1 MKKWFGFG
9 LIALLLLLAGCGG
22 KPDYNVEINQP
33 FVYKQ
38 DQPSTLAVAITENEE
53 AVSGL
58 TVHAEMG
65 MLNMDHGSHEV
76 DLEETEDG
84 FYSGEVQLE
93 MAGKWEIAFT
103 IEKDGEKSEEVL
115 EYEVEESKG
124 VATVNGELIT
134 HQDIEF
140 YRFINKL
147 HIAIGKEENEKKLQG
162 EELKNANAYLDAQEK
177 QIENQNTLL
186 TQIIRLRA
194 MAILGEEKGYKAE
207 EAEVTAEID
216 KIKAEYDQYDVA
228 KQMILEY
235 GVENFWTMQEQ
246 QYQLIVLSQKVQND
260 VVTKVKGEKPDV
272 NEQEIQF
279 QAQKEYEELLVSQVN
294 SLEIKIL

>member
-1 MKKWFGFG
+1 MKKLFSISLAAM
-9 LIALLLLLAGCGG
+9 LILLAGCGA
-22 KPDYNVEINQP
+22 KPDYKVEINQP

-38 DQPSTLAVAITENEE
+38 NQPSTLEVSVTENDE
-53 AVSGL
+53 AATGL
-58 TVHAEMG
+58 KIHADMA
-65 MLNMDHGSHEV
+65 MLDMDHGTNEV

-84 FYSGEVQLE
+84 IYSGEVQLE
-93 MAGKWEIAFT
+93 MAGKWEIVFT

-134 HQDIEF
+134 QQDIDF

-147 HIAIGKEENEKKLQG
+147 HIAIGKEENGKKLQG
-162 EELKNANAYLDAQEK
+162 EELKNANAYLNSQEK

-216 KIKAEYDQYDVA
+216 KIKAQYDQYDVA

-235 GVENFWTMQEQ
+235 GVENFWTKQEQ

-260 VVTKVKGEKPDV
+260 VINKVKSENPDV

>member
-1 MKKWFGFG
+1 MKKLFSISLAAM
-9 LIALLLLLAGCGG
+9 LILLAGCGA
-22 KPDYNVEINQP
+22 KPDYKVEINQP

-38 DQPSTLAVAITENEE
+38 DQPSTLAVAITENDE
-53 AVSGL
+53 AATGL
-58 TVHAEMG
+58 KVHAEMA
-65 MLNMDHGSHEV
+65 MLDMDHGTNEV

-84 FYSGEVQLE
+84 IYSGEVQLE
-93 MAGKWEIAFT
+93 MAGKWEIVFT

-147 HIAIGKEENEKKLQG
+147 HIAIGKEENKKKLQG
-162 EELKNANAYLDAQEK
+162 EELKNANAYLDSQEK
-177 QIENQNTLL
+177 QIENQNTLM

-207 EAEVTAEID
+207 EAEVKAEID
-216 KIKAEYDQYDVA
+216 KIKAQYDQYDVA

-235 GVENFWTMQEQ
+235 GVENFWTKQEQ

-260 VVTKVKGEKPDV
+260 VINKVKEENPDV

-294 SLEIKIL
+294 SLDIKIL

>member
-1 MKKWFGFG
+1 MKKLFSISLAAM
-9 LIALLLLLAGCGG
+9 LILLAGCGA
-22 KPDYNVEINQP
+22 KPDYKVEINQP

-38 DQPSTLAVAITENEE
+38 GQPSTLAVAITENDE
-53 AVSGL
+53 AATGL
-58 TVHAEMG
+58 KVHAEMA
-65 MLNMDHGSHEV
+65 MLDMDHGTNEV

-84 FYSGEVQLE
+84 IYSGEVQLE
-93 MAGKWEIAFT
+93 MAGKWEIVFT

-147 HIAIGKEENEKKLQG
+147 HIAIGKEENKKKLQG

-207 EAEVTAEID
+207 EAEVKAEID
-216 KIKAEYDQYDVA
+216 KIKAQYNQYDVA

-235 GVENFWTMQEQ
+235 GVENFWTKQEQ

-260 VVTKVKGEKPDV
+260 VINKVKEENPDV

-294 SLEIKIL
+294 SLDIKIL